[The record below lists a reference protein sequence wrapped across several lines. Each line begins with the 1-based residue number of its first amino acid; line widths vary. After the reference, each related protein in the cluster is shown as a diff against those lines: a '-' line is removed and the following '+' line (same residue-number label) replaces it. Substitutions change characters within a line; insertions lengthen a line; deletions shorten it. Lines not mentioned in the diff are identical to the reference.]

1 MRTKNRSLR
10 HARRRGTAMKIT
22 VVERVSFN
30 YGPWVIHPIDKA
42 VSVERNR
49 KTNYISYMF

>member
-1 MRTKNRSLR
+1 MRTKYRSLR

-22 VVERVSFN
+22 VMERVSFN

-42 VSVERNR
+42 VSVERNM
-49 KTNYISYMF
+49 KTNYISYTF